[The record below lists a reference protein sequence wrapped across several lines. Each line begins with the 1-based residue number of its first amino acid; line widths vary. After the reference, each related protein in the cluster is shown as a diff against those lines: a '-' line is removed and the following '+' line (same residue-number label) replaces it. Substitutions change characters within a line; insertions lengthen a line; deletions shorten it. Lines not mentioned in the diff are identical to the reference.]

1 MHADSHFVGKI
12 RTIHSGQARGNTSL
26 VLICRTAHSS
36 NASLKAKQDIGQ
48 LTDIEPQ
55 RGRQPA
61 NLPSL

>member
-1 MHADSHFVGKI
+1 MPIPILSENPHYSQRPG
-12 RTIHSGQARGNTSL
+12 TLGNTSL

-61 NLPSL
+61 NLSSL